1 MDRFQRLQA
10 LLESVL
16 ASPTGEAG
24 VLNKLQLKLER
35 ARPHFLDL
43 LDHAPKNATERQ
55 QLEKGSFTYVA
66 TGTTYPASQSLVKDI
81 LALSDALDLS
91 ENVSASLVSFG
102 INSKPRGTTQQ
113 QPHATTQALA
123 RAESGLVVF
132 LDERAAMLGCLHAI
146 WRGALSAD
154 DRLQNNGV
162 QRILEREAEEL
173 VRGRGAD
180 VAINSTSNK
189 RGSWVSKVIAA
200 LDSCKAQAE
209 SLAAQLRQPIASN
222 NSLVPASSTSAG
234 QGPKFSDETIQMRIH
249 RLEQERCL
257 LGQLLFLIGAAG
269 QLGQVETLSLVR
281 QLSQAQASD
290 SAVVYVLVALLAALD
305 VSEIESTQQPSPLM
319 IDSKFVSDMTTT
331 LATQW
336 AVGPL
341 KAVVQLQWSS
351 FLEAASRV
359 ADVASDGGEAVEQL
373 CWSAIEGGAFA
384 FLGRSVLS
392 FKWDSELHAIWGDVG
407 REVSV
412 LADGST
418 IDPWFQT
425 YVTDQ
430 VERLVLDVIST
441 KFSTL
446 RKLRNREEDSVS
458 TTRRGGLRSS
468 REHPEDKPSVPR
480 HVLESFFL
488 LVATVYYGLSDAGV
502 KFWADVAD
510 TETSAPSALSARLA
524 AFLRWGSESRS
535 PAMMRSFYEMVS
547 SLASGPES
555 ATYAFEL
562 LSAGNALGGGKTV
575 YQSASSSLSWS
586 ALFGALEFYRNNMS
600 DGPDGPVGEMPPEEV
615 PLLQSFIRLLR
626 QVVSYSDVARA
637 TLYDNQRHRPI
648 ATLFALL
655 GRPIPIELKASLIGA
670 IAAFSRPGGAF
681 GIDVARRT
689 WTALEQSQIL
699 PTIPAQARL
708 DMNGSTSMRTVA
720 PASMFDGGIV
730 TELEQVEAPN
740 KVFPESTAFVALL
753 NVLIHASPAVKPVQ
767 RGVEFDQQT
776 IPDNLGAPQRTP
788 GVEPYVRFVIDDV
801 LLKTGQREYAN
812 PTERWI
818 VTNVCL
824 EFVERCLVS
833 FELGPVIAWASL
845 NGQRTSAA
853 SSPLV
858 QILAHPG
865 FDILTRLLSASA
877 LLETVLTLVIAGY
890 DAIRNNLAGTP
901 LFTECM
907 LRCLR
912 VLHRVFELQ
921 APFLEVVMPLLAE
934 SNLTI
939 PQDKLKRLRSA
950 VPIDQ
955 SLLYQP
961 EAVVQISLLIGCDE
975 QDEIALLAVQ
985 LLTSIADSPFF
996 DVVQKFPEQSRV
1008 KLNRL
1013 VGLLQSSPET
1023 LRILDGVIA
1032 RLEDD
1037 LPESELDMDIES
1049 GLVKE
1054 GSRHAIKTALLDL
1067 LLACTRVGRTA
1078 PNVAHL
1084 LLGFNVTAR
1093 LDEMTIDDPEA
1104 ANTERTAL
1112 HVVLDLL
1119 AQNVS
1124 TEDDQQLSIL
1134 VRQPTLAAKCYQ
1146 LVRQLC
1152 LHPYTSGALSRYLR
1166 TREQFFTS
1174 QTLALPFA
1182 VPTASAGSLGAVQY
1196 PDSRQAVTSCS
1207 ALCAIM
1213 QSEAWLLE
1221 STALELSVL
1230 STAQDTR
1237 RLVELISALFETR
1250 TPTVEDDD
1258 MAAIDQDGLS
1268 QALPRILEVFHSFDF
1283 AWQDA
1288 IHVTDARLN
1297 FFAELN
1303 FDSCLRKDES
1313 GCEVYDFGLLLSLVA
1328 AARRELQARGVL
1340 TSQAQQEE
1348 AKNEVKTIIET
1359 LVVDN
1364 HRREIQFA
1372 RFQALRS
1379 WRNLLDIAL
1388 TKSFHLLP
1396 AEGRHSLLLDLLY
1409 AVLPPLSAQDTDPAI
1424 AELLSGGAVLLM
1436 TKLRDEGVRLA
1447 FAETSD
1453 TVQAVAPGRL
1463 HAVLRAVLQAIL
1475 QPGVSPVVRGNLY
1488 AVMLNYIHYSTKM
1501 SQSSTATLR
1510 ALLGGD
1516 NDNVSV
1522 EDDVI
1527 SLDGTSTIGGT
1538 RRSKRNALDSGNFSI
1553 LQSTLDR
1560 LLPVICRDAA
1570 VGHEVWRTVAFTVL
1584 DALVMVAEEGRAT
1597 SKLVAV
1603 LTRQGFLQS
1612 FVSSLK
1618 DAEASLSAVLSPDP
1632 ESLNAL
1638 YIYEAQMSFL
1648 TRIASNREGAEK
1660 LLNADLLTKLGD
1672 CEFLTAQSLEDAA
1685 SMEFDGFLPSTTE
1698 RYHQI
1703 LLPALQL
1710 GVSALTSFGA
1720 DTAIATRQAQAFVV
1734 GQREN
1739 LLIAL
1744 RNCTTSQSLSSM
1756 QEARLIVT
1764 LMTIILPS
1772 VSDDEMT
1779 ALSAFGGLHSALLTL
1794 SGKLCGSQDWIDKV
1808 VPTNDVER
1816 EDDQVLVL
1824 ALRNNGTIFS
1834 DKVHAVAEAVEA
1846 ALFTYFSVATR
1857 RRPGTNAFK
1866 PVLLP
1871 IGRTSDKPSAG
1882 PSLASTGAF
1891 LCDVATGLVERI
1903 ADAER
1908 TTECIDAFGTIAL
1921 EEIEEA
1927 FAFPDA
1933 EGIDMNERRARVL
1946 QELHSLQAKYRSQ
1959 VASSLHLLELG
1970 LLLYWRHISFFLDPE
1985 RAAQDVQARRPDFGV
2000 GLAESLRNRTT
2011 VSTVST
2017 VSSFDLPNLR
2027 QALADEFSES
2037 IAGKLRAVE
2046 LTAKSVGANYRNRQS
2061 FLEVCVRRLQE
2072 ALVQQE

>member
-16 ASPTGEAG
+16 ASPGTQDAG
-24 VLNKLQLKLER
+24 VLSKLQLKLER
-35 ARPHFLDL
+35 ARPHLLDL
-43 LDHAPKNATERQ
+43 LDHAPKDTKQRQ
-55 QLEKGSFTYVA
+55 QLEQGSFTYVA

-81 LALSDALDLS
+81 LALSDALNLS

-102 INSKPRGTTQQ
+102 INSKPRGAQQAQQHASTTN
-113 QPHATTQALA
+113 LA
-123 RAESGLVVF
+123 RAESGLIVF
-132 LDERAAMLGCLHAI
+132 LDERQAMLGCLHAI

-154 DRLQNNGV
+154 ERLHDNGV
-162 QRILEREAEEL
+162 QRLLEREAEEL

-180 VAINSTSNK
+180 LKLDTTSNK

-200 LDSCKAQAE
+200 LDSCKAQAD
-209 SLAAQLRQPIASN
+209 SLAATLRQPTSN
-222 NSLVPASSTSAG
+222 NSLVPTPLTANTSG
-234 QGPKFSDETIQMRIH
+234 QKFSDETIQMRVQ

-269 QLGQVETLSLVR
+269 QIEKTETLALVK
-281 QLSQAQASD
+281 QLSQLESND
-290 SAVVYVLVALLAALD
+290 SAVVYVLVALLATLD
-305 VSEIESTQQPSPLM
+305 VSDSEQPTALM
-319 IDSKFVSDMTTT
+319 SDSKFINDVTQIVSSPWT
-331 LATQW
+331 
-336 AVGPL
+336 VGPL
-341 KAVVQLQWSS
+341 KAVVQLQWAS
-351 FLEAASRV
+351 FLDTASRV
-359 ADVASDGGEAVEQL
+359 ADVGSDGGETIEQL
-373 CWSAIEGGAFA
+373 CWNAIQGGAFA

-392 FKWDSELHAIWGDVG
+392 FKWDSELHEIWAGIG
-407 REVSV
+407 RETPA
-412 LADGST
+412 LADGLTVDS
-418 IDPWFQT
+418 WFQT

-430 VERLVLDVIST
+430 VERLVLDVIYT
-441 KFSTL
+441 KFSIL

-458 TTRRGGLRSS
+458 STTRRGGLRAS
-468 REHPEDKPSVPR
+468 REQQEDKPAVPR
-480 HVLESFFL
+480 HDLEAFFL
-488 LVATVYYGLSDAGV
+488 LVATVYYGSPDAGV
-502 KFWADVAD
+502 KFWADAVEAES
-510 TETSAPSALSARLA
+510 TAPSAQSARLA

-535 PAMMRSFYEMVS
+535 PAMMRSFYDMIS

-555 ATYAFEL
+555 ATFAFEL
-562 LSAGNALGGGKTV
+562 LSAGNALGPSKAA
-575 YQSASSSLSWS
+575 YQPASSSLSWS

-600 DGPDGPVGEMPPEEV
+600 DGPDGAVGEMPPEEV

-626 QVVSYSDVARA
+626 QVVAFSDVARA

-655 GRPIPIELKASLIGA
+655 GRPIPIELKASLISA
-670 IAAFSRPGGAF
+670 IAAFSRPGGSF
-681 GIDVARRT
+681 GVDVARRT

-708 DMNGSTSMRTVA
+708 DMSGSTMLRGA
-720 PASMFDGGIV
+720 PLPAFDGGII
-730 TELEQVEAPN
+730 TELEEVEAPN

-753 NVLIHASPAVKPVQ
+753 NMLIHAPSWTKPVQ
-767 RGVEFDQQT
+767 RGIDFDQQT

-788 GVEPYVRFVIDDV
+788 GVDPYVRFVLEDV
-801 LLKTGQREYAN
+801 LLKTGQREYAD
-812 PTERWI
+812 PTQRWK
-818 VTNVCL
+818 VTTVCL
-824 EFVERCLVS
+824 EFVEKCLAS

-845 NGQRTSAA
+845 NGQRTAAA
-853 SSPLV
+853 SSPLAQV
-858 QILAHPG
+858 LAHPG
-865 FDILTRLLSASA
+865 FDILTRLLSASS
-877 LLETVLTLVIAGY
+877 LLETILTLVIAGF

-901 LFTECM
+901 LFTDCM

-912 VLHRVFELQ
+912 ILKRTFELQ

-934 SNLTI
+934 SNLPI
-939 PQDKLKRLRSA
+939 PQDKLNRLKSA
-950 VPIDQ
+950 VALDQ

-961 EAVVQISLLIGCDE
+961 EAVVQIALLINCDE

-985 LLTSIADSPFF
+985 LLTIIADSPFF

-1023 LRILDGVIA
+1023 LRILDGVVA

-1037 LPESELDMDIES
+1037 LPESELEANLDGEAL
-1049 GLVKE
+1049 GE
-1054 GSRHAIKTALLDL
+1054 GSLRHAIKVALLDL
-1067 LLACTRVGRTA
+1067 LLGCTRVGRAA

-1093 LDEMTIDDPEA
+1093 ADEMTIDDPEA

-1112 HVVLDLL
+1112 HVVLDML
-1119 AQNVS
+1119 AQNV
-1124 TEDDQQLSIL
+1124 THEDDQQLSIL
-1134 VRQPTLAAKCYQ
+1134 ARQPTLAAKCYQ

-1152 LHPYTSGALSRYLR
+1152 LHTYTSGVLSRYLR
-1166 TREQFFTS
+1166 TRERFFIS
-1174 QTLALPFA
+1174 QSLALPFSI
-1182 VPTASAGSLGAVQY
+1182 PTASAGSLGAVQY
-1196 PDSRQAVTSCS
+1196 PDSRQVVTSCA
-1207 ALCAIM
+1207 ALCTVL

-1237 RLVELISALFETR
+1237 RQVELISALFETR
-1250 TPTVEDDD
+1250 TTNLDEDD
-1258 MAAIDQDGLS
+1258 MQAIDQDGLS

-1288 IHVTDARLN
+1288 IQVADARLS

-1303 FDSCLRKDES
+1303 FESCLRKDES
-1313 GCEVYDFGLLLSLVA
+1313 GCDVYDFGLLLSLIA
-1328 AARRELQARGVL
+1328 AARRELQSRGVL

-1348 AKNEVKTIIET
+1348 AKREVKTIIET

-1364 HRREIQFA
+1364 HRREIQFV
-1372 RFQALRS
+1372 RFHALRA

-1388 TKSFHLLP
+1388 TKAFHLLP

-1409 AVLPPLSAQDTDPAI
+1409 AVLPPLSASETDPAI

-1488 AVMLNYIHYSTKM
+1488 AVMLNYIQYSTRM
-1501 SQSSTATLR
+1501 AELSPAPSRTLPP
-1510 ALLGGD
+1510 
-1516 NDNVSV
+1516 NDNTNESMSV

-1527 SLDGTSTIGGT
+1527 SLDGASTLGGT
-1538 RRSKRNALDSGNFSI
+1538 RRSRRNVLESGNFSI
-1553 LQSTLDR
+1553 LQSTMDR

-1597 SKLVAV
+1597 SKLMAV
-1603 LTRQGFLQS
+1603 MTRQGFLQS
-1612 FVSSLK
+1612 FVSSFK
-1618 DAEASLSAVLSPDP
+1618 DAEADLQAVLSPDP

-1638 YIYEAQMSFL
+1638 YVYEAQMSFL
-1648 TRIASNREGAEK
+1648 TRIASSREGAEK
-1660 LLNADLLTKLGD
+1660 LLNAELLTRLGE
-1672 CEFLTAQSLEDAA
+1672 CEFLTARPLDDTSL
-1685 SMEFDGFLPSTTE
+1685 MEFDGFLPSTTE
-1698 RYHQI
+1698 RHHQI

-1710 GVSALTSFGA
+1710 VVSTLTSFGSE
-1720 DTAIATRQAQAFVV
+1720 TAIATRQAQAFVA

-1744 RNCTTSQSLSSM
+1744 RNCTISQTLSSM

-1764 LMTIILPS
+1764 LLSIILPC
-1772 VSDDEMT
+1772 VTENEMT
-1779 ALSAFGGLHSALLTL
+1779 ALSAFGGLHSALLGL
-1794 SGKLCGSQDWIDKV
+1794 SAKLCGPQDWLDKV

-1834 DKVHAVAEAVEA
+1834 DKVHTVAEALQA
-1846 ALFTYFSVATR
+1846 ALFTYFSIATR
-1857 RRPGTNAFK
+1857 RRAGTNAFK

-1871 IGRTSDKPSAG
+1871 IARASEKPVAGPTLASAG
-1882 PSLASTGAF
+1882 AF
-1891 LCDVATGLVERI
+1891 VCDVSTALVERL
-1903 ADAER
+1903 AD
-1908 TTECIDAFGTIAL
+1908 TEQTASYIDAFDSTSL

-1933 EGIDMNERRARVL
+1933 EGIGMNERRARVA
-1946 QELHSLQAKYRSQ
+1946 QELQSLQKKYRSQ

-2000 GLAESLRNRTT
+2000 GLAETLRNR
-2011 VSTVST
+2011 SSMSPL
-2017 VSSFDLPNLR
+2017 SSFDVPSLR
-2027 QALADEFSES
+2027 QALADEFVDS
-2037 IAGKLRAVE
+2037 ISGKLRAVE
-2046 LTAKSVGANYRNRQS
+2046 LTAKNAGTNYRARQA